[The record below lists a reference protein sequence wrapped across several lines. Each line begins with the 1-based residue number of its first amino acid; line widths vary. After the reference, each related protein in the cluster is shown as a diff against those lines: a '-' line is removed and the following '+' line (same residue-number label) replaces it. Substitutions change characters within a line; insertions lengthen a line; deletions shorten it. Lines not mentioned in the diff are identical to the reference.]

1 MKDYS
6 LITPEGTKD
15 FLFAECGTRRAIERK
30 IEAIWQSR
38 GYTEVITPVV
48 EFFDVFN
55 RRESSF
61 PQEQMYKL
69 VDRKGRLLVIRPDS
83 TMPIARMVATRL
95 KDAALPLR
103 LYYNQC
109 IYINSP
115 LLKGRSNQIAQTGI
129 ELIGS
134 SSRLADLEVISAAID
149 VLSACSQDGFS
160 LELGNIGIFKELMRG
175 LNVSVD
181 LEEQIRQLIE
191 EKNYPALSDTLDA
204 IGDNDITRALKKLP
218 RLFGGAEVFDKAAA
232 LFSDDKIT
240 ALLDSLRSVY
250 EEAASLCDTGVVTVD
265 LGMVGRTD
273 YYTGIILKGYLSG
286 CGDAVLS
293 GGRYDK
299 LLAVYGYDVPA
310 TGFAVHVDAIT
321 NLHAKQGSLSA
332 AKHCDILV
340 YAEEACAAAAIRK
353 ARALRKD
360 GKIVELALQD
370 SLEGARQYA
379 RENGIPALVVID
391 KNDEEDQKNAEE

>member
-1 MKDYS
+1 MMKDYS
-6 LITPEGTKD
+6 LITPEGTQD
-15 FLFAECGTRRAIERK
+15 FLFAECAVRRSIEQK

-55 RRESSF
+55 QQESAF

-69 VDRKGRLLVIRPDS
+69 VDSKGRLLVIRPDS

-95 KDAALPLR
+95 REEALPLR

-109 IYINSP
+109 IYLNSP

-149 VLSACSQDGFS
+149 VLDACAVNTFS
-160 LELGNIGIFKELMRG
+160 LELGDIGIFKELMRQ
-175 LNVSVD
+175 LKAD
-181 LEEQIRQLIE
+181 AATEEQIRLFIE
-191 EKNYPALSDTLDA
+191 EKNYPALADLLDT
-204 IGDNDITRALKKLP
+204 IGDNEVTRALKKLP
-218 RLFGGAEVFDKAAA
+218 RLFGGAEVFEKAAT
-232 LFSDDKIT
+232 LFTDPKIT
-240 ALLDSLRSVY
+240 ALLDNLRTVY
-250 EEAASLCDTGVVTVD
+250 ADAAALCSTGCVTVD

-299 LLAVYGYDVPA
+299 LLAAYGYDVPA
-310 TGFAVHVDAIT
+310 TGFAVHIDAVSG
-321 NLHAKQGSLSA
+321 LHAKLGKA
-332 AKHCDILV
+332 AAARHCDVLV
-340 YAEEACAAAAIRK
+340 FAPEGCATQAIRK
-353 ARALRKD
+353 AQELRAQ
-360 GKIVELALQD
+360 GKIVELALQET
-370 SLEGARQYA
+370 LEAA
-379 RENGIPALVVID
+379 REYAKENAIATVVVAD
-391 KNDEEDQKNAEE
+391 TNEEDA